1 MGSMSMSTKVSP
13 LRTEMNS
20 PLADEVSMQMLAR
33 VRLMLDVVLEAPAT
47 PPCHRDAHVT
57 MPAGM
62 GRMVGAARCGRAQ
75 RQAAAAYGEMTRQM
89 TCCGAQGAQRV
100 I

>member
-1 MGSMSMSTKVSP
+1 MSMSTKVPP

-20 PLADEVSMQMLAR
+20 PLADEVSMQLLAR
-33 VRLMLDVVLEAPAT
+33 VRLKLDVVLEAPAT
-47 PPCHRDAHVT
+47 PPCRRDAQVT
-57 MPAGM
+57 LPAGVN
-62 GRMVGAARCGRAQ
+62 RVVGAARCGRVQ
-75 RQAAAAYGEMTRQM
+75 RRAAAAYGEMTRQM